1 MSEMDRLLVIGCP
14 AGETVMNDDKLKVF
28 AAHYTAAWCSQNAAR
43 VADFFAED
51 GTLSVNGSPSVGREA
66 ITAVAQDFMTA
77 FPDMEL
83 TMAGLDIRPD
93 QSTYHW
99 TFVGTHSGPDGTGN
113 AVRFS
118 GYEEWTFGDDG
129 LIARSM
135 GHFDNDDYLYQ
146 LEHGDGNR

>member
-1 MSEMDRLLVIGCP
+1 
-14 AGETVMNDDKLKVF
+14 MNDDQLKEF
-28 AAHYTAAWCSQNAAR
+28 AAHDTAAWCSQNAAR
-43 VADFFAED
+43 VAAFFAEG

-66 ITAVAQDFMTA
+66 ITAVAQGFMMD

-83 TMAGLDIRPD
+83 TMDALEIQTDLV
-93 QSTYHW
+93 TYHW
-99 TFVGTHSGPDGTGN
+99 TFVGTHSGPEGTGN

-146 LEHGDGNR
+146 LEYGDRGR